1 MNIDHEMPS
10 EPPDGDPLDRA
21 LNDVRKAE
29 HDLEA
34 AHEAEERAEREL
46 KAAEHELEEALHRE
60 TDIIVNSRE
69 RKVPGHK
76 VTFEQVVLLAF
87 PANGPPPPGQAYVYS
102 MTYRHAAS
110 APHAGELGPG
120 GEVHVKEGTI
130 FNVSRTVQS

>member
-1 MNIDHEMPS
+1 MNNHDMPA
-10 EPPDGDPLDRA
+10 EPPDGDPVDRA
-21 LNDVRKAE
+21 LKDVRKAE
-29 HDLEA
+29 HDLEV
-34 AHEAEERAEREL
+34 AHETEERAQQEL
-46 KAAEHELEEALHRE
+46 KAAEHELEEAIHRE

-76 VTFEQVVLLAF
+76 VTFEEVVLLAF
-87 PANGPPPPGQAYVYS
+87 PASAPPPAGQAYVYS

-120 GEVHVKEGTI
+120 GEVHVKEGSI

>member
-1 MNIDHEMPS
+1 MNEQDMPP
-10 EPPDGDPLDRA
+10 EPPDSGPVDRA
-21 LNDVRKAE
+21 LKDVRKAE
-29 HDLEA
+29 HDLEV

-46 KAAEHELEEALHRE
+46 EAAEHELEEASHRE

-69 RKVPGHK
+69 KKVPGHT

-87 PANGPPPPGQAYVYS
+87 PASVPPPPGQVYVYS